1 MIFRRSY
8 QTPPIPGENGKRRL
22 GVSNNVGEAK
32 MKKLASLVTGALLLS
47 APAHAVDIEVAYPY
61 SHLFDVTYEKIMKDF
76 KKAIRIST

>member
-1 MIFRRSY
+1 
-8 QTPPIPGENGKRRL
+8 
-22 GVSNNVGEAK
+22 

-76 KKAIRIST
+76 KKAHPDINV